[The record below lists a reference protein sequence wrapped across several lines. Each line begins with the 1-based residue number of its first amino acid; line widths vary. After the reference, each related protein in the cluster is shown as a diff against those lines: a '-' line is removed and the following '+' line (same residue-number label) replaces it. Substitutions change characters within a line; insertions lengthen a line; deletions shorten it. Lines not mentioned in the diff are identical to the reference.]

1 MPTVKCI
8 KLKLFGARARHYG
21 HLCEQLIHKLHGRI
35 NSDHCR
41 MKLKPLNEPQVRYC
55 AHRVGF
61 ILIHTTFF
69 LRTEGDELVK
79 IVLDGLPAEA
89 KTRGVYP
96 ENAIRERFMKVEKLA
111 RKLALVTDESAG
123 LPTYALSYL
132 QAALIIQPK
141 ELISQA
147 ELNNEPVDISQLNTF
162 DILDRTR

>member
-1 MPTVKCI
+1 M
-8 KLKLFGARARHYG
+8 RAADPQAPWQD
-21 HLCEQLIHKLHGRI
+21 QLRPL
-35 NSDHCR
+35 
-41 MKLKPLNEPQVRYC
+41 LNEVEAVKRASGEKLCPSS
-55 AHRVGF
+55 RV
-61 ILIHTTFF
+61 HTNSYQFF

-89 KTRGVYP
+89 RTRGVYP
-96 ENAIRERFMKVEKLA
+96 ENAIRERFLKVEKLA